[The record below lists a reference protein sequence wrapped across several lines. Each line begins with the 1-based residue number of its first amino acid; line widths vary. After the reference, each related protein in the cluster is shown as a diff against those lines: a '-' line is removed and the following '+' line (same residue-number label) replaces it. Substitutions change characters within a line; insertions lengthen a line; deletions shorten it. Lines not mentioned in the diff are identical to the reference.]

1 MRHDMIE
8 LDKLDYE
15 LWTRELNLDWSPK
28 PPNKSDQKDI
38 HFFYKQKSK

>member
-15 LWTRELNLDWSPK
+15 LWTRDWSPK